1 MKDFLKTIIG
11 AIIAV
16 PVIVYGGL
24 LLLGF
29 LHSELNF
36 SFGEAVLTIF
46 LAPFAL
52 AILYFVLS
60 LLWEL
65 ISDAVLKS
73 TDLKSF
79 LMNLSV
85 NVIGSI
91 IGIAIIIGGLYFV
104 AQIAVC
110 IGVLI
115 LGLGFAAGLLGI
127 GNSKEREIER
137 LEDEIKDL
145 ESERD
150 SIPTYNGILMGGSG
164 ISESKLKSNRIR
176 RDDLNEKIQD
186 KQRELD
192 DLQR

>member
-104 AQIAVC
+104 AQIAIC

-145 ESERD
+145 ENERD